1 MMQFHV
7 DDELKEKIKKI
18 KLLVLD
24 VDGVLTD
31 GRIIYDFEGREQRFF
46 DAQDGTGIRILF
58 KAGIKTTL
66 VTILPSKAIERR
78 AKDMLVAKLYQ
89 GISPK
94 TKILGQIIKENAV
107 RKEEI
112 CYVGDDLVDLGL
124 MKVVGFPAAVA
135 NACEEVKKEA
145 LYVTQKTGGRGAVRE
160 IVELIL
166 KVQGRWEELVE
177 MEFGK

>member
-1 MMQFHV
+1 MRFHL
-7 DDELKEKIKKI
+7 DDEQKEKVKRV

-46 DAQDGTGIRILF
+46 DAQDGTGIRMLF
-58 KAGIKTTL
+58 NAGIKTVL
-66 VTILPSKAIERR
+66 ATILPSKAVERR
-78 AKDMLVAKLYQ
+78 AKDMLVSKVYQ
-89 GISPK
+89 GVYPK
-94 TKILGQIIKENAV
+94 IKILAEILKENTV

-124 MKVVGFPAAVA
+124 MRVVGFPAAVA
-135 NACEEVKKEA
+135 NACDEVKKEA
-145 LYVTQKTGGRGAVRE
+145 LYITRKTGGRGAVRE

-166 KVQGRWEELVE
+166 KAQGRWEELVE
-177 MEFGK
+177 TEFGK